1 MLGRASQHLP
11 FSSPDWAGKLPNIC
25 PEAFQARPFIILG
38 CSRRLRLAIQE
49 IPQVDDK
56 LRCAVSAAG
65 TILRY
70 RHNSRAQFR
79 AQLLAHAWRP
89 AQFPKGPKCSGTIP
103 CTIPAQ
109 LPAHPST
116 SGTISGTFFI
126 PRLAPA
132 QFRHNSHT
140 PGTIPCINQGSS
152 GGLPRAS
159 FNNQAK
165 RTRFTLGQKMRM
177 VREMVVTYGIQE
189 SN

>member
-1 MLGRASQHLP
+1 M
-11 FSSPDWAGKLPNIC
+11 
-25 PEAFQARPFIILG
+25 PFIILG
-38 CSRRLRLAIQE
+38 CSCCLRLAIQE
-49 IPQVDDK
+49 IPQVDK

-116 SGTISGTFFI
+116 SGTISGTFLSHAWPRHNSGTI
-126 PRLAPA
+126 PICPA
-132 QFRHNSHT
+132 QFRASIKDLPEGSPEHPLITRLS
-140 PGTIPCINQGSS
+140 GQGS
-152 GGLPRAS
+152 PW
-159 FNNQAK
+159 
-165 RTRFTLGQKMRM
+165 
-177 VREMVVTYGIQE
+177 VRKCEW
-189 SN
+189 

>member
-1 MLGRASQHLP
+1 MP
-11 FSSPDWAGKLPNIC
+11 CSSPDWAGKLPNIC

-38 CSRRLRLAIQE
+38 CSRRLRLASQE
-49 IPQVDDK
+49 IPQVPVDDK

-103 CTIPAQ
+103 CTIQAQ